1 MKPRAFDLPKF
12 WRPKLT
18 PQVQLDAKL
27 IHWDLIDRF
36 TKGTA
41 TSDDLWDWIET
52 GLTYS
57 EIMRLL
63 IEDGTEFTEES
74 ALAIA
79 SLLDSHA
86 SVIQRY
92 VNTGRIGFDYAELL
106 AARAAAEV
114 MDQLIEM
121 DRHGIAEKAA
131 RWSTEQ
137 MESIRKAV
145 Q

>member
-1 MKPRAFDLPKF
+1 MKPRTFDLPKF

-18 PQVQLDAKL
+18 SRVQLDAKL

-36 TKGTA
+36 TKGAATA
-41 TSDDLWDWIET
+41 DDLWDWIET

-92 VNTGRIGFDYAELL
+92 VKTGRIGFDYAELL

-131 RWSTEQ
+131 CWSTEQ
-137 MESIRKAV
+137 MQSIRKNS
-145 Q
+145 

>member
-1 MKPRAFDLPKF
+1 MKRAFDLPKF

-18 PQVQLDAKL
+18 PQVQLDAKV

-36 TKGTA
+36 TKGAATA
-41 TSDDLWDWIET
+41 DDLWDWIET

-79 SLLDSHA
+79 SLLDNHA

-92 VNTGRIGFDYAELL
+92 MKTGRIGFDYAELL

-131 RWSTEQ
+131 IWSTGQ
-137 MESIRKAV
+137 MQSIRKNS
-145 Q
+145 